1 MEYISMDKILAAG
14 FVVADVPNLNDREH
28 YYDILDFSILTKN
41 DGINNKRMTAKKHRN
56 PKWRNGKK
64 K

>member
-28 YYDILDFSILTKN
+28 YYDILDFFLYLRKMMVST
-41 DGINNKRMTAKKHRN
+41 TSV
-56 PKWRNGKK
+56 
-64 K
+64 

>member
-14 FVVADVPNLNDREH
+14 FVVADVPNLNDGEH
-28 YYDILDFSILTKN
+28 YYDILDFSILSKN
-41 DGINNKRMTAKKHRN
+41 DGINNMRMTAKKHRN

>member
-56 PKWRNGKK
+56 P
-64 K
+64 